1 MYAYCLFC
9 RTQRCK
15 IIAKLLEIRGA
26 GRAFSPQIIRK
37 QRKQGE
43 NVRKLF
49 DLLPGYVFIYSEER
63 LTDYM
68 LFYGMDGVIR
78 RVGRTETGYE
88 LSGPDLDFAM
98 KLLEKDGIVGGM
110 KACHIGDN
118 VTLEDP
124 LFSGCEGRVTTVD
137 YRKERAKVEFVFD
150 NAKRDIWVSLDEV
163 IHLPAPEGEKPQCR
177 H

>member
-43 NVRKLF
+43 NVRKLY

-98 KLLEKDGIVGGM
+98 KLLEKDGTVGGM

-118 VTLEDP
+118 VTLEDS
-124 LFSGCEGRVTTVD
+124 LFSSCEGRVTEID

-163 IHLPAPEGEKPQCR
+163 KHLPVPEGEKP
-177 H
+177 